1 MKIKWKAACR
11 DGRVVLALAGAGPL
25 FLPCVGFSAL
35 LDAQALDSAGVEIVQ
50 VGPADDDWAVSGPCV
65 VGAEPSLQ
73 IGSLA
78 GEESALHRVEAA
90 VQLPDGRIAVANA
103 GLGEIKVFGET
114 GEHVWS
120 VGRLGDGPG
129 DFRDLAALGVHD
141 GRILAYDSEP
151 SRITAVDLGGQIAET
166 TQVEFA
172 SRQYERTGGVVG
184 GLAMARGMPA
194 VGWLSRGVLVLQ
206 EERRE
211 RSRGRMVMGESVEV
225 QQSTEDLVFVGSDG
239 RQVARIEGFPGDESV
254 MRRNNTSSSRGMT
267 LVRTW
272 MTMPYSKTLQ
282 AAVGQ
287 SLVVAGHTA
296 TDEVRFFDADGRLV
310 RILRRLNRPRRV
322 GDEAKDAWIREQ
334 TERLDPPQRR
344 SLREQL
350 SAVEFP
356 EYMPAFESLA
366 LDARDWLWVQ
376 EFIGLDAA
384 AGSRWTVYDAEGA
397 PAGVVAMPPRFRP
410 ASFGLDHVLGV
421 WEDDL
426 DVEYV
431 QRYDLSEGCKT
442 L

>member
-1 MKIKWKAACR
+1 MKSKWRVACR

-25 FLPCVGFSAL
+25 VLPCVGFGAL
-35 LDAQALDSAGVEIVQ
+35 LNAQAVDSVGVEIVQ
-50 VGPADDDWAVSGPCV
+50 VGPADDGWAVSGPCV
-65 VGAEPSLQ
+65 LGDEPSVQ

-78 GEESALHRVEAA
+78 GEESALFRVEAA

-103 GLGEIKVFGET
+103 GSGEIKVFGEA

-141 GRILAYDSEP
+141 DRILAYDSEP
-151 SRITAVDLGGQIAET
+151 SRITAIDFGGQIVGA

-172 SRQYERTGGVVG
+172 SRQYERTGGVAG

-194 VGWLSRGVLVLQ
+194 VGWLGRGVLILH
-206 EERRE
+206 EERSQ
-211 RSRGRMVMGESVEV
+211 SRGRVVLGETVELLE
-225 QQSTEDLVFVGSDG
+225 STEDLVFVGSDG
-239 RQVARIEGFPGDESV
+239 SLVARIEGLPGDESV
-254 MRRNNTSSSRGMT
+254 RRRNITPSSQGMAIT
-267 LVRTW
+267 LTR
-272 MTMPYSKTLQ
+272 MTTPYSKTFQ

-287 SLVVAGHTA
+287 SRIVAGHTA
-296 TDEVRFFDADGRLV
+296 TDDVRFFDANGQLV

-322 GDEAKDAWIREQ
+322 GDGAKDAWIRAQ
-334 TERLDPPQRR
+334 TERFDPPQRR
-344 SLREQL
+344 SFRERL

-366 LDARDWLWVQ
+366 LDARDRLWVQ
-376 EFIGLDAA
+376 EFVGPEAVG
-384 AGSRWTVYDAEGA
+384 GSRWTVYDAGGA
-397 PAGVVAMPPRFRP
+397 PAGMVAMPPRFRP
-410 ASFGLDHVLGV
+410 ASFGPDHVLGV